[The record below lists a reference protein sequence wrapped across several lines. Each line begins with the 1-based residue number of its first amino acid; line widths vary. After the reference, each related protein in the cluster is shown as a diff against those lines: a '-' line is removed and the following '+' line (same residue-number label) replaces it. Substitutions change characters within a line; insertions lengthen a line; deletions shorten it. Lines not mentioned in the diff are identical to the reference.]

1 MAIEIIGDDSRQE
14 VDALCP
20 ECGQGFKAYVDRI
33 VPEEHQGHGKEQQRR
48 NAPTAAARSARFRV
62 RFEGVSSFL
71 RRR

>member
-33 VPEEHQGHGKEQQRR
+33 VPEEHQGHGKEQQK
-48 NAPTAAARSARFRV
+48 AECPHCGCK
-62 RFEGVSSFL
+62 ECKIQSSV
-71 RRR
+71 